1 MLLQAKNG
9 NLLNSKDDNDYDEYD
24 FALGITFL
32 LGHTGNCRLLLS
44 NCKLQISP
52 PNFSLLFFCMH
63 HMMDIFRTIF
73 NEDDYD
79 KDNEYDDEND

>member
-1 MLLQAKNG
+1 MLLQTRHG
-9 NLLNSKDDNDYDEYD
+9 NSLNSKDDNNYDNDNDEYD

-32 LGHTGNCRLLLS
+32 LGHTGNCLLS
-44 NCKLQISP
+44 LLNR
-52 PNFSLLFFCMH
+52 PNSKFSKICMR
-63 HMMDIFRTIF
+63 HMMDIFGTIF